1 MRLFAFPTF
10 SAFTPLINGVFVT
23 LNCNQDLRQPP
34 NIHESTVVSAGR
46 GDRDAQAD
54 LYRYYG
60 TAMYNICIRMT
71 GNASDAQDM
80 LQDAFIDAF
89 RHLGQLKQPGAFG
102 GWLRRITIN
111 KCIQFS
117 KNHVRWSSLDQ
128 DEETPVADQE
138 SAWWL
143 NVPLALV
150 QEEIKNLP
158 GGCREVFVLFALEDF
173 GHKEIARDLG
183 VSESTSKSQYQR
195 ARKLLR
201 ERITKKVHLD
211 G

>member
-1 MRLFAFPTF
+1 M
-10 SAFTPLINGVFVT
+10 
-23 LNCNQDLRQPP
+23 QHPP
-34 NIHESTVVSAGR
+34 NIHELTVIKAGQ
-46 GDRDAQAD
+46 GDRSAQAD
-54 LYRYYG
+54 LYRYYS

-71 GNASDAQDM
+71 GNPADAQDV

-89 RHLGQLKQPGAFG
+89 RHLGQLKQPAAFA
-102 GWLRRITIN
+102 GWLRRIMIN
-111 KCIQFS
+111 KCVHFS
-117 KNHVRWSSLDQ
+117 KHHVRWSSLDLELVELVQ
-128 DEETPVADQE
+128 DEERE
-138 SAWWL
+138 WWL
-143 NVPLALV
+143 LVPLQLV

-183 VSESTSKSQYQR
+183 ISESTSKSQYQR

-201 ERITKKVHLD
+201 ERITKKMDLN

>member
-1 MRLFAFPTF
+1 LTVIKAGQGDP
-10 SAFTPLINGVFVT
+10 SA
-23 LNCNQDLRQPP
+23 Q
-34 NIHESTVVSAGR
+34 S
-46 GDRDAQAD
+46 D
-54 LYRYYG
+54 LYRYYS

-71 GNASDAQDM
+71 GNPTDAQDM

-89 RHLGQLKQPGAFG
+89 RHLEQLKQPGAFA
-102 GWLRRITIN
+102 GWLRRIMIN

-128 DEETPVADQE
+128 DGMDPIADQE
-138 SAWWL
+138 TAWWL
-143 NVPLALV
+143 NIPFHLV

-158 GGCREVFVLFALEDF
+158 GGCREVFVLYALEDF
-173 GHKEIARDLG
+173 GHKEIARNLG
-183 VSESTSKSQYQR
+183 ISQSTSKSQYQR

-201 ERITKKVHLD
+201 ERITKQMHLN

>member
-1 MRLFAFPTF
+1 M
-10 SAFTPLINGVFVT
+10 
-23 LNCNQDLRQPP
+23 QHPP
-34 NIHESTVVSAGR
+34 DIHELTVIKAR
-46 GDRDAQAD
+46 QGDHRAQAE

-80 LQDAFIDAF
+80 LQDAFIEAF
-89 RHLGQLKQPGAFG
+89 RHLEQLKQPGGFG

-111 KCIQFS
+111 KCIRFS
-117 KNHVRWSSLDQ
+117 KHHVRWSGLDPEGMVPVE
-128 DEETPVADQE
+128 DEETE
-138 SAWWL
+138 WWL
-143 NVPLALV
+143 DIPLILI

-158 GGCREVFVLFALEDF
+158 GGCREVFVLYVLEDF
-173 GHKEIARDLG
+173 GHKEIARNLG
-183 VSESTSKSQYQR
+183 ISESTSKSQYQR

-201 ERITKKVHLD
+201 ERITTKTHLH

>member
-1 MRLFAFPTF
+1 MYPFPTF
-10 SAFTPLINGVFVT
+10 SAFIALINGFF
-23 LNCNQDLRQPP
+23 CNQNLQQPP
-34 NIHESTVVSAGR
+34 NIHELTVVRAGQ
-46 GDRDAQAD
+46 GDRSAQAD

-71 GNASDAQDM
+71 GNPTDAQD
-80 LQDAFIDAF
+80 LFQDAFIEAF
-89 RHLGQLKQPGAFG
+89 RHLGQLKQPGAFA
-102 GWLRRITIN
+102 GWLRRIMIN

-117 KNHVRWSSLDQ
+117 RNHVRWSNLDQ
-128 DEETPVADQE
+128 DGTAAMEDAET
-138 SAWWL
+138 AWWL
-143 NVPLALV
+143 DIPLQLV
-150 QEEIKNLP
+150 HEEIKNLP

-183 VSESTSKSQYQR
+183 ISESTSKTQYQR

-201 ERITKKVHLD
+201 ERITKKTHLN